1 MTEPGRQLIVVGA
14 GAAGLYTALCASRA
28 GAGVTLVSATPLAG
42 ASSYFFAK
50 HYAGS
55 RSRRAF
61 AAAHQTL
68 AYLRL

>member
-1 MTEPGRQLIVVGA
+1 MIRHHGSVVA
-14 GAAGLYTALCASRA
+14 DRDAE
-28 GAGVTLVSATPLAG
+28 LAG

-50 HYAGS
+50 HYRDS

>member
-1 MTEPGRQLIVVGA
+1 VVA
-14 GAAGLYTALCASRA
+14 DPH
-28 GAGVTLVSATPLAG
+28 VEMAG

-50 HYAGS
+50 HYGGR

>member
-1 MTEPGRQLIVVGA
+1 MPAPARGGRVGGVRA
-14 GAAGLYTALCASRA
+14 RRDRVAITGRWWPTASRSWPA
-28 GAGVTLVSATPLAG
+28 AA
-42 ASSYFFAK
+42 SYFFAK
-50 HYAGS
+50 HFGDR